1 MHIIPWGVYNRVPK
15 EAMKANSVLEIPI
28 WKVAAVLPPSCS
40 APLLTETFMH
50 AQCLKTSGLTI
61 LGTSENY
68 HSTNKIVIIK
78 TLKQ

>member
-1 MHIIPWGVYNRVPK
+1 MDIIPWGVHNRAPK
-15 EAMKANSVLEIPI
+15 EPTKVNSVLEIPI
-28 WKVAAVLPPSCS
+28 WKVAATLPPSCS

-50 AQCLKTSGLTI
+50 AQCLKTTDLTI

-68 HSTNKIVIIK
+68 HSTSKIIIIK